1 MEESM
6 SYITKNKRGKTCFTD
21 SAKNDFKI
29 APIDCKDG
37 VLMDMLG
44 EMTFGCG
51 KTRWDSPILFT
62 HLDSRRIVVAI
73 QCPTDACGW
82 NRCPYITPNP
92 GETFAFV
99 HEQAYEVRVMG
110 EVNGF
115 KTILYEE
122 DFPSN
127 MLGAM
132 HWFELPK
139 NIRKVWE
146 SSR

>member
-21 SAKNDFKI
+21 SAKNDSKI

-62 HLDSRRIVVAI
+62 HLDSRKIVVAI

-99 HEQAYEVRVMG
+99 HEQGYDIRIMG
-110 EVNGF
+110 EVTGF
-115 KTILYEE
+115 KTIIYETSIKRQP
-122 DFPSN
+122 D
-127 MLGAM
+127 GK
-132 HWFELPK
+132 HWFELPH
-139 NIRKVWE
+139 NIRRTWAC
-146 SSR
+146 SL

>member
-1 MEESM
+1 M
-6 SYITKNKRGKTCFTD
+6 SYLTKDRDGLACFTAK
-21 SAKNDFKI
+21 AKNDFKD
-29 APIDCKDG
+29 APVDYKDAI
-37 VLMDMLG
+37 LMDMLG

-62 HLDSRRIVVAI
+62 HIDSRKIVVAI
-73 QCPTDACGW
+73 KCPSAFDGW
-82 NRCPYITPNP
+82 DGCPYTQTPGKN
-92 GETFAFV
+92 FAFV
-99 HEQAYEVRVMG
+99 HEQGYEVRIMG

-122 DFPSN
+122 EFPSN

-139 NIRKVWE
+139 NIRKAWA
-146 SSR
+146 SSL